1 MILNGE
7 NVVQP
12 KKEKHLFCQLF
23 SQKYEEKASV
33 EGFYNQYRNLVV
45 ASLKK
50 KGNVIMWQNTSVLTE
65 DEQLSPTFEE
75 VILANALYLIDTRL
89 PEHVGEHYHDL
100 LGSTKSMMDYK
111 ADILAKVPVFLVEIE
126 NKVAATSFNA
136 DQTER

>member
-7 NVVQP
+7 NVIQP

-23 SQKYEEKASV
+23 SQKYEEKASA

-50 KGNVIMWQNTSVLTE
+50 KGNVIIWQNTSVLTE

-89 PEHVGEHYHDL
+89 HDL

-111 ADILAKVPVFLVEIE
+111 ADILVKVPVFLVEIE
-126 NKVAATSFNA
+126 NKIAATSFNA

>member
-7 NVVQP
+7 NVIQP

-23 SQKYEEKASV
+23 SQKYEKKASA
-33 EGFYNQYRNLVV
+33 EGFYNQYRNLVI

-89 PEHVGEHYHDL
+89 PDHVGEHYGDL